1 MRADRGVCPFLL
13 WSWSWHCGTAGQ
25 SKQLLSLSAKW
36 LLDSNCVWHLSQSCR
51 EGVVCV
57 CDGKEWS
64 GYGKCTRATRMMCIW
79 GKGERWALKRKTWLQ
94 TDECD
99 IAGDWLIACGH
110 ISHPR
115 RYSFTHFTVRGHPEA
130 TAMPVGCH
138 AAGRVVK
145 KLTCWIELALCGLVF
160 RLFHTDTVW
169 SVGVFANACTLW
181 LIRCL
186 SVWTRRPNGPADR
199 LVFWWRWLNDSHSLT
214 ILFSFFAFFISVLL
228 SQKRPSWTER
238 RKIAAVLR
246 SAFSRV
252 FC

>member
-1 MRADRGVCPFLL
+1 
-13 WSWSWHCGTAGQ
+13 
-25 SKQLLSLSAKW
+25 
-36 LLDSNCVWHLSQSCR
+36 
-51 EGVVCV
+51 
-57 CDGKEWS
+57 
-64 GYGKCTRATRMMCIW
+64 MMCIR

-160 RLFHTDTVW
+160 RLFHTNTV
-169 SVGVFANACTLW
+169 
-181 LIRCL
+181 
-186 SVWTRRPNGPADR
+186 
-199 LVFWWRWLNDSHSLT
+199 
-214 ILFSFFAFFISVLL
+214 
-228 SQKRPSWTER
+228 
-238 RKIAAVLR
+238 
-246 SAFSRV
+246 
-252 FC
+252 